1 MDKTRISAIILL
13 LVGVLIGSFVYY
25 SQSSDFYF
33 YKPFKFGLDL
43 SGGSRLTYVAD
54 VSKLDPANV
63 SDAMSSLRE
72 VIERRVN
79 VFGVSE
85 PIVQVERSAIS
96 GMDQNRLII
105 ELPGVTD
112 VDEAVKMISETPNL
126 EFRAERA
133 STSPERQA
141 ILAARGRIE
150 AFISTMPTT
159 TPAVEAEIMLQEKFG
174 KETLALAKQDPDFE
188 STGLTGR
195 YLKKAQVTFSQ
206 NSLGPS
212 ILVEFNSEGSKLFAE
227 LTKQNIGKALGIFLD
242 DVLLSAPVVRDE
254 ISDGQAEISGQ
265 FTVEE
270 AKELTRNLNL
280 GALPVPISLAST
292 QIVGATLG
300 EEAAQKG
307 IEAGLIG
314 LMIVAIFMIIW
325 YRLPG
330 LVSVV
335 ALTFYIVLMLSIFKL
350 LPVTLTA
357 AGIAGFILSIGIAVD
372 ANILIFERMKEE
384 IATGKGLLESI
395 KEGFTRAWLS
405 IRDSNLSSLIS
416 AAILFWFGTSMIKG
430 FALTL
435 MIGILVSMF
444 TAITVT
450 RTLLLALGFR
460 NRVGVA
466 KFLFDS
472 AFFKDN

>member
-1 MDKTRISAIILL
+1 MDKTRISAVILL
-13 LVGVLIGSFVYY
+13 LAGVLVGFFIYN
-25 SQSSDFYF
+25 SQSSDSYF
-33 YKPFKFGLDL
+33 YRPFKFGLDL

-63 SDAMSSLRE
+63 PDAMSSLRE

-85 PIVQVERSAIS
+85 PVVQVERSAIS
-96 GMDQNRLII
+96 GMDQNRLIV
-105 ELPGVTD
+105 ELPGVTN

-126 EFRAERA
+126 EFRVERA
-133 STSPERQA
+133 STSPKRQA
-141 ILAARGRIE
+141 IVAARE
-150 AFISTMPTT
+150 EVQEFISALPTT
-159 TPAVEAEIMLQEKFG
+159 TPATEAEIMLQERFDE
-174 KETLALAKQDPDFE
+174 ETLALIQQDPDFE

-195 YLKKAQVTFSQ
+195 YLKRAQVNFSQ
-206 NSLGPS
+206 NALGPS
-212 ILVEFNSEGSKLFAE
+212 ILVEFNNEGSKLFAE
-227 LTKQNIGKALGIFLD
+227 LTKQNINKSIGIFLD
-242 DVLLSAPVVRDE
+242 ETLLSAPVVREE

-265 FTVEE
+265 FTVQE
-270 AKELTRNLNL
+270 AKELTRDLNL

-307 IEAGLIG
+307 LEAGLIG
-314 LMIVAIFMIIW
+314 LFVVAIFMIVW

-330 LVSVV
+330 LISVV
-335 ALTFYIVLMLSIFKL
+335 ALTFYIVLMLALFKL
-350 LPVTLTA
+350 FPVTLTA
-357 AGIAGFILSIGIAVD
+357 AGIAGFILTIGIAVD

-384 IATGKGLLESI
+384 IAAGKGLLESI
-395 KEGFTRAWLS
+395 KEGFARAWLS

-460 NRVGVA
+460 NRVGIA

-472 AFFKDN
+472 AFFK